1 MSRYIAEQ
9 LVLDLR
15 CRRGAHLVAVAALRS
30 RSNSPANVEAAR
42 LFQEN
47 KAEYYK
53 RVADVV
59 EKSWEFVE

>member
-1 MSRYIAEQ
+1 
-9 LVLDLR
+9 
-15 CRRGAHLVAVAALRS
+15 
-30 RSNSPANVEAAR
+30 VEAAR